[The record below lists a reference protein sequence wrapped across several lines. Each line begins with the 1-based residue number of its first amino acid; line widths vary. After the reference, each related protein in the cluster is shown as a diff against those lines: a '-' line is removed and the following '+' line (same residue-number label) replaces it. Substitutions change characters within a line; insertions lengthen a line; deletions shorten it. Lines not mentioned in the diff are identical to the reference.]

1 MKRFRPTL
9 DRLRRWSWPV
19 SGAAL
24 ALAPKCLLCLAAYA
38 DLGTALGLGGPEL
51 CGAGNPAGAT
61 WLHWLPPALGFGLG
75 LGGFLAQRRRQARE
89 TRLGIGCSS

>member
-1 MKRFRPTL
+1 MP
-9 DRLRRWSWPV
+9 DRLRGGRWLV

-38 DLGTALGLGGPEL
+38 GAGAALGLGGPEL
-51 CGAGNPAGAT
+51 CGAPAAAT
-61 WLHWLPPALGFGLG
+61 GSWLHWLLPLLGTGIG
-75 LGGFLAQRRRQARE
+75 LGGFLARRLRQPRA